1 MLPVSAAYITDMAKL
16 QRNRSYMRVLLQIF
30 NLIAES
36 GVQTSV
42 SSKTAFSA
50 LNFVGDNHTDP
61 VNYATL
67 EQNRFVLD
75 GTQQPVPNG
84 APYQYAGFVSD
95 TISDANGGWASPP
108 TIILEFSQ
116 DYGFSGLTFTFD
128 EFMGEYVSSM
138 RVTFLN
144 LAGKQVYQGVVYP
157 NSPQWVFSTKI
168 NGASKII
175 LECLTSSVPE
185 RRARIMGLRLGVE
198 RMFDNTRISSSE
210 MVHDVDPMARRLPTE
225 TFTVSILDYQQE
237 YDPDNPNS
245 FWEYVDAMTP
255 MSLRYGYQL
264 DSGQI
269 EWLPPIRHH
278 LDGKPSVSD
287 WKVSFSATRQ
297 LGALTGTYRKGTF
310 ATKTLAQLAEE
321 VLTDALGTPLP
332 GETLWELDE
341 VLSTITTS
349 APLPVLTH
357 QECLQL
363 IANAG
368 MCALYTNSSGVVCLT
383 SGWKP
388 ETSAVGPM
396 DFNTVLSRPV
406 VDKVPPLYAE
416 DVLMYQYEVEP
427 ESSELLSMSVV
438 VDGTTTLQLNFS
450 TAQNVQI
457 SVTGATVTRQT
468 IYAASADIT
477 LSGNGTANISVT
489 GNAVQTSTSSAPLV
503 VAPSITGETET
514 VENQL
519 VTTAE
524 HRESLAQ
531 YRAEYLS
538 LRSAYTVEYRG
549 EPAYETGDYLLLQT
563 NFTSGAMALLLRNSI
578 SFNGALSGEAILKRV
593 TNLTSK
599 YYAGN
604 ELYTGDT
611 IGVI

>member
-42 SSKTAFSA
+42 SSQTAFSA

-269 EWLPPIRHH
+269 EWLPPIKHH

-297 LGALTGTYRKGTF
+297 LGALTGTYRKGVF

-368 MCALYTNSSGVVCLT
+368 MCALYTNSSGVICLT

-457 SVTGATVTRQT
+457 SVTGAAVTSQT

-524 HRESLAQ
+524 HRETLAQ

-549 EPAYETGDYLLLQT
+549 EPAYETGDYLLLET
-563 NFTSGAMALLLRNSI
+563 NFTTGAMALLLRNSI
-578 SFNGALSGEAILKRV
+578 SFNGALGGEAILKRV